1 MKVKELI
8 EILKKQDENLDVE
21 MEIVYEDDNSE
32 SYPID
37 GTYED
42 KFIEYDGTNETEEFQ
57 FKKVFTL
64 IYNINKD

>member
-42 KFIEYDGTNETEEFQ
+42 IFIGFDGTNETEE
-57 FKKVFTL
+57 KVFTL